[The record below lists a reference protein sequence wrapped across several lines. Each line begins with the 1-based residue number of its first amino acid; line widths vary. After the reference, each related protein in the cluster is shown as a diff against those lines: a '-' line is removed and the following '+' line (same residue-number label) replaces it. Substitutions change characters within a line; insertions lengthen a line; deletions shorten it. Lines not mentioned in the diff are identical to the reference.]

1 MVDNNINKKQI
12 VTYMPE
18 NLQEALEI
26 IDKDEVIILAGG
38 TDLMVR
44 RKSPSGLIPK
54 FDKNTL
60 FVNNIEE
67 LKNIN
72 KDDNYINIGAGCTLS
87 QISDNSIIPDY
98 VKEVISDF
106 ASLGIRNAATMVGN
120 ICNAS
125 PAGDTLPLLYAL
137 NAKLVI
143 KSLKEEK
150 IVDIKDFITGP
161 GRHILNKNEIV
172 TEIKIPLE
180 NFNKFYYKKVGTR
193 KATAISKLSFVGI
206 ARLKAN
212 VVEDIRIAF
221 GAVAATIVK
230 SDDLEKRFVGKT
242 LEEINSIKGDITDEY
257 AKLITPIDDQRSNKN
272 YRKKVAINLLNDF
285 IKQLS

>member
-1 MVDNNINKKQI
+1 MVDNNTNKKEI
-12 VTYMPE
+12 ITYIPE
-18 NLQEALEI
+18 NLQEAMEI

-44 RKSPSGLIPK
+44 RKSPSGLIPR
-54 FDKNTL
+54 FDKDTL
-60 FVNNIEE
+60 FVNNLKE
-67 LKNIN
+67 LKNIY
-72 KDDNYINIGAGCTLS
+72 KDDSYINIGAGCTLS

-98 VKEVISDF
+98 IKRVISDF

-120 ICNAS
+120 VCNAS

-150 IVDIKDFITGP
+150 VVDIKDFILGP
-161 GRHILNKNEIV
+161 GRHILNKNEMV
-172 TEIKIPLE
+172 TDIKLPLE
-180 NFNKFYYKKVGTR
+180 DFNKFYYKKVGTR

-206 ARLKAN
+206 ARLKCD
-212 VVEDIRIAF
+212 VLEDIRIAF

-230 SDDLEKRFVGKT
+230 SDALESKIIGKT
-242 LEEINSIKGDITDEY
+242 LKDISLIKADIISEY
-257 AKLITPIDDQRSNKN
+257 SKLITPIDDQRSNKE
-272 YRKKVAINLLNDF
+272 YRKKVAINLLVDF
-285 IKQLS
+285 LDNLG

>member
-67 LKNIN
+67 LKNIT

-87 QISDNSIIPDY
+87 QISDNNIIPDY

-242 LEEINSIKGDITDEY
+242 LEEIDLIKGDITDEY

>member
-67 LKNIN
+67 LKNIT
-72 KDDNYINIGAGCTLS
+72 KDDNYINIGSGCTLS
-87 QISDNSIIPDY
+87 KISDNSIIPDY

-150 IVDIKDFITGP
+150 IVDIKDFIKGP

-242 LEEINSIKGDITDEY
+242 LEEIDLIKGDITDEY

>member
-67 LKNIN
+67 LKNIT
-72 KDDNYINIGAGCTLS
+72 KDDNYINIGSGCTLS
-87 QISDNSIIPDY
+87 KISDNSIIPDY
-98 VKEVISDF
+98 VKEVIWDF

-150 IVDIKDFITGP
+150 IVDIKDFIKGP

-242 LEEINSIKGDITDEY
+242 LEEIDLIKGDITDEY